1 MTTGFSGAGTA
12 MLQVW
17 SVIAY
22 TFKKKWSGR
31 TPREAH
37 KVSRLM
43 PSVDFGDI
51 LPPISLL
58 ATIGLS
64 YVVINPLLNVVS
76 TLAVAVLW
84 FAYK

>member
-1 MTTGFSGAGTA
+1 MASGMTGAGSA
-12 MLQVW
+12 FLQV
-17 SVIAY
+17 VPLAMHY
-22 TFKKKWSGR
+22 LKKKWLGR
-31 TPREAH
+31 TPREAYG
-37 KVSRLM
+37 VSLVM
-43 PSVDFGDI
+43 PSIDFGVV